1 MVAAKRGGKRV
12 GYLRVSSVDQNEVR
26 QLQGEE
32 LDKRF
37 TDKCSGKDI
46 NRPQLEAAL
55 DYVREGDVFV
65 VHSMDRL
72 ARNMGDLESIIKTL
86 TDKGVTVEF
95 ISERLTF
102 SGDDDKYARLML
114 HILGGVAQFERALIK
129 ERQREGIALAKLEGI
144 YKGRKRTLSEAA
156 AGELRRRAAA
166 GEKKAEL
173 SRVYGISRETVYQYL
188 NRGERKSTGA

>member
-1 MVAAKRGGKRV
+1 V
-12 GYLRVSSVDQNEVR
+12 GYIRVSSVDQNEVR
-26 QLQGEE
+26 QLQGQE

-37 TDKCSGKDI
+37 TDKCSGKDVH
-46 NRPQLEAAL
+46 RPLLEAAM

-72 ARNMGDLESIIKTL
+72 ARNMGDLERIIQTL
-86 TDKGVTVEF
+86 TDKGVTVEC
-95 ISERLTF
+95 INEKLTF
-102 SGDDDKYARLML
+102 SGDDDKYAKLML

-129 ERQREGIALAKLEGI
+129 ERQREGIAQAKLAGI
-144 YKGRKRTLSEAA
+144 YKGRKRTLSEAE

-188 NRGERKSTGA
+188 NREA